1 MTDFIYNPNSVFS
14 SDQNFTNKESVEYFT
29 IIGLEDHTD
38 TDGYPRV
45 REENE
50 EKIFAKKSSRK
61 DGTPKYSIRL
71 SNNGKLYNPVSIYG
85 KETELK
91 FLDRICRSD
100 KKFKEVNEKTFLWYM
115 KFLSTKNISWLYN
128 AEREME

>member
-14 SDQNFTNKESVEYFT
+14 SDQNFTDEESIEYFT
-29 IIGLEDHTD
+29 IVGLEDHTD
-38 TDGYPRV
+38 SNGHSKAY
-45 REENE
+45 EENE
-50 EKIFAKKSSRK
+50 EKIFAKKSVRK

-85 KETELK
+85 KETDPK

-100 KKFKEVNEKTFLWYM
+100 KRFKEVNEKAFSWYI
-115 KFLSTKNISWLYN
+115 KFLNTKNISWLYN